1 MKWQIRQRTP
11 FKEKGRNFQ
20 DAVICLAAID
30 DLVASGDKVGA
41 FVSGDNI
48 LSQDVFDG
56 LCKKVGV
63 KVILFDSVD
72 RLYQDL
78 NRLLS
83 AAEMHLWQMERDLAA
98 HAVRAYS
105 TKIGEFVET
114 NLEIPRSLG
123 GSNWIVEL
131 GRIELAEIAAA
142 DTPIPWEI
150 KPGNITTIS
159 ADLKLNV
166 HAIVHRQIVTSAT
179 VVVIKVGVPAQR
191 SFVGSQ
197 PRSNRRFW

>member
-1 MKWQIRQRTP
+1 MKWQIRQRTL

-56 LCKKVGV
+56 LCKKVGI
-63 KVILFDSVD
+63 KLILFDSVD

-98 HAVRAYS
+98 QAVRAYS

-123 GSNWIVEL
+123 GSNLDRRTWSHRVGGDCGSGHSNPL
-131 GRIELAEIAAA
+131 G
-142 DTPIPWEI
+142 DQT
-150 KPGNITTIS
+150 G
-159 ADLKLNV
+159 
-166 HAIVHRQIVTSAT
+166 
-179 VVVIKVGVPAQR
+179 
-191 SFVGSQ
+191 
-197 PRSNRRFW
+197 